1 MNRPITLL
9 YASPWGEAMRC
20 AHLMAGRLARE
31 GHHVLA
37 LDIDKYLASHLLAD
51 QTVLVCLE
59 GGDETPDSVL
69 ELLDYVQ
76 SLEPGDLQGLR
87 FSVFSLGDA
96 LKVNS
101 RGAELDALLKDLGA
115 TRIVARMEC
124 KSRVSEGFAIWSEAV
139 SEMLAFERAM
149 RMASVALEL

>member
-37 LDIDKYLASHLLAD
+37 LDIEKYLASHLLAD

-59 GGDETPDSVL
+59 GGEEASDSVL

-76 SLEPGDLQGLR
+76 ALEPGDLQGLR
-87 FSVFSLGDA
+87 FSVFSLGDG
-96 LKVNS
+96 LKVSS
-101 RGAELDALLKDLGA
+101 RGAELDTLLKHLGG

-124 KSRVSEGFAIWSEAV
+124 KAKVVEGFGIWSEAV

-149 RMASVALEL
+149 RMAPVALEL